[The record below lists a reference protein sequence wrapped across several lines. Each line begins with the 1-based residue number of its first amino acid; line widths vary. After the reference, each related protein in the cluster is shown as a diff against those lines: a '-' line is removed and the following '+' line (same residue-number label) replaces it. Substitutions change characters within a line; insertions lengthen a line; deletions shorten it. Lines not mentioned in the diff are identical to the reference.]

1 MQRINRRRFMELA
14 VAGTAGAVL
23 AACSGQPIQ
32 PAKTPVPTPSRAPG
46 KQVSNENRPD
56 RNVRYYTPFVP
67 PTPEAWRLGVGGLV
81 TAPLTLSLADIQQLP
96 ALEQVSRMKCVESW
110 SFKAQWGGFS
120 LASLLEQVKLKPEA
134 QHVYMW
140 CGDGYLE
147 VLPLEDLLQE
157 RVLFAYRMDG
167 DLLAPEYGSPLR
179 LIVPW
184 KYGYKG
190 AKCITSLEF
199 ASKPGQGYWSSVGPY
214 TVHGDIQPGYDH
226 PQDLGGRVQ
235 ITEAGKELTY

>member
-1 MQRINRRRFMELA
+1 LQRINRRRFLELA
-14 VAGTAGAVL
+14 AAGAASALL
-23 AACSGQPIQ
+23 AACSKELSQPTEA
-32 PAKTPVPTPSRAPG
+32 PLPMPSRTPR
-46 KQVSNENRPD
+46 KEVFNENRPD
-56 RNVRYYTPFVP
+56 RNVRYYTPFAP
-67 PTPEAWRLGVGGLV
+67 PTPETWQLKVAGLV
-81 TAPLTLSLADIQQLP
+81 GTPLTLSFADIQQLP
-96 ALEQVSRMKCVESW
+96 ALDQTSRMKCVESW

-120 LASLLEQVKLKPEA
+120 LASLLAQVKLKPEA

-167 DLLAPEYGSPLR
+167 EFLAPEYGSPLR

-190 AKCITSLEF
+190 PKCITSMEF
-199 ASKPGQGYWSSVGPY
+199 ASAPGRGYWSSVGPY
-214 TVHGDIQPGYDH
+214 SVDGDIQPGWDY
-226 PQDLGGRVQ
+226 PQDLGGRMA
-235 ITEAGKELTY
+235 ITAAGKELTY

>member
-1 MQRINRRRFMELA
+1 MQRINRRRFIELA
-14 VAGTAGAVL
+14 LAGVAGAAITA
-23 AACSGQPIQ
+23 CTGQQVEPT
-32 PAKTPVPTPSRAPG
+32 KTALPLPLPTRG
-46 KQVSNENRPD
+46 REVSNENRSD
-56 RNVRYYTPFVP
+56 RNVRYYVPFVP
-67 PTPEAWRLGVGGLV
+67 PTPEAWRLTVSGLV
-81 TAPLTLSLADIQQLP
+81 TTPLTLSFADIQQLP

-134 QHVYMW
+134 QHVYMR

-167 DLLAPEYGSPLR
+167 GFLAPEYGSPLR

-190 AKCITSLEF
+190 PKCITSMEF

-214 TVHGDIQPGYDH
+214 SVDGDIEPGWDY
-226 PQDLGGRVQ
+226 PQDLGGRRA